1 MTIEIPIKLPSL
13 NQYISACRA
22 NRFEAA
28 VMKKDIETKM
38 FPYIYKIERIEKPV
52 IIEFEWVEENR
63 RRDLDNVA
71 FGKKFV
77 LDALVRF
84 GKLPNDNQ
92 QYVKGFSD
100 RFSYGDTAG
109 VIVTIKEKDDD
120 TTRIDT

>member
-1 MTIEIPIKLPSL
+1 MTIEIPLKLPSL

-38 FPYIYKIERIEKPV
+38 FPYIYKLERIEKPV
-52 IIEFEWVEENR
+52 TIEFEWVEENR

-92 QYVKGFSD
+92 KYIKGFSD
-100 RFSYGDTAG
+100 KFSYGDTAG
-109 VIVTIKEKDDD
+109 VRVTIKETDDD
-120 TTRIDT
+120 TV